1 MSASLSPVKTKPDTR
16 LLAVAEV
23 LSALPDWSEEKI
35 NSWMDKGWTAKQI
48 IENHGEPVRPP
59 APTGFGDEFESPVT
73 EPVVEPEPVQEPET
87 IETVETIEV
96 EPVEELEEEP
106 VVSAAS
112 LKRLKKAELVELAT
126 IQGLDSSGTK
136 ADIIARLIG

>member
-1 MSASLSPVKTKPDTR
+1 M
-16 LLAVAEV
+16 
-23 LSALPDWSEEKI
+23 
-35 NSWMDKGWTAKQI
+35 
-48 IENHGEPVRPP
+48 RPP
-59 APTGFGDEFESPVT
+59 APTGFGDEFEPTVS
-73 EPVVEPEPVQEPET
+73 EPTVEPEPVQEPET
-87 IETVETIEV
+87 IEAEPVVETVV
-96 EPVEELEEEP
+96 EPVDELEEET